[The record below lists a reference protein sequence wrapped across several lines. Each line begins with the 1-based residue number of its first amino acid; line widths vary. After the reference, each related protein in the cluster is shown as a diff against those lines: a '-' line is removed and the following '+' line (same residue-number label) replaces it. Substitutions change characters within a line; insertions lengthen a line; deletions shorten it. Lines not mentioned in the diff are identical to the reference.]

1 MPSHVIL
8 QEDVEKNIP
17 QTSESL
23 SEGDEDR
30 TQMVDQETS
39 SVDHDIL
46 KLNFGN
52 KGGIFNKNGCG
63 YWQVPYLPLKS
74 YWQVPIIF
82 FWF

>member
-1 MPSHVIL
+1 MDSMRCHHMSFYKSSEE
-8 QEDVEKNIP
+8 EDVEENIP

-52 KGGIFNKNGCG
+52 KGGIFNKK
-63 YWQVPYLPLKS
+63 WM
-74 YWQVPIIF
+74 
-82 FWF
+82 